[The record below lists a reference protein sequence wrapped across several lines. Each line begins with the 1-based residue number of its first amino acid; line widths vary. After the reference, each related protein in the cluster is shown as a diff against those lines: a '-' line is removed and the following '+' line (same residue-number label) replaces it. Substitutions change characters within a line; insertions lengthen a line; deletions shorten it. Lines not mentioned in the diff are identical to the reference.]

1 MTRPQPSRGSVAHGA
16 PVESRR
22 KNPEKPMI
30 VLALQGGGALGA
42 YHIGAYQALAEA
54 GFEPDWIAGISIGA
68 INGALIA
75 GNPPGDRLARL
86 EAFWRDITWPAWA
99 TMPAFPTVIADPASY
114 AEALLLGQPNFFAPR
129 PLNPFFAPPGAPSA
143 TSFYDTTPLR
153 QTLLRL
159 VDFPRLGA
167 GAPRFTVGATDVASG
182 DLAFFDS
189 HAMALGVEHV
199 LASASLPPAFPA
211 TRIEAASYWDGGTV
225 ANTPLDAVLNTF
237 PVKPMLVFVLDLWRG
252 QGRVPQDMRE
262 VLWRIKEIRYAS
274 RTRAQI
280 SAITTR
286 LNHQRALQLLRA
298 AAPGATL
305 PAGQLAA
312 GRVDIV
318 HLIYAASAAGI
329 PENDAE
335 FSLYQ
340 IAKRRQAGYADMQ
353 AALAA
358 APWRAAP
365 WPSHVAARVHRFE
378 AGQVAT
384 LPDPPL

>member
-1 MTRPQPSRGSVAHGA
+1 MTPPRPSRGRRARGA
-16 PVESRR
+16 AAEG

-30 VLALQGGGALGA
+30 VLALQGGGGLGA

-99 TMPAFPTVIADPASY
+99 TMPAFPTAIADPASY
-114 AEALLLGQPNFFAPR
+114 AEALFLGQPNFFVPR
-129 PLNPFFAPPGAPSA
+129 PVNPFFAPSGAPSA
-143 TSFYDTTPLR
+143 TSFYDTSPLR

-159 VDFPRLGA
+159 VDFSRLGA
-167 GAPRFTVGATDVASG
+167 GAPRFTVGATDVATG

-189 HAMALGVEHV
+189 RALALGVEHV

-211 TRIEAASYWDGGTV
+211 TRIDAASYWDGGTV
-225 ANTPLDAVLNTF
+225 ANTPLDAVLDTL
-237 PVKPMLVFVLDLWRG
+237 PVNPMLVFVLDLWRG
-252 QGRVPQDMRE
+252 RGRVPQDMRE

-274 RTRAQI
+274 RTRVQI
-280 SAITTR
+280 SAIATR
-286 LNHQRALQLLRA
+286 LNHRRAMDLLRGA
-298 AAPGATL
+298 AGPGPTL
-305 PAGQLAA
+305 PTGQLAA

-335 FSLYQ
+335 FSPLQ

-365 WPSHVAARVHRFE
+365 WPTHVAARIHRFE
-378 AGQVAT
+378 AGAVET
-384 LPDPPL
+384 LPDPLL